1 MILIVG
7 GCVGFR
13 GGVVWWM
20 VRWGCEIGRFVCA
33 LDAMLTGRYRTFN
46 SLMACDNM
54 ARRCGTVDS
63 IRLSR
68 VVLRV

>member
-20 VRWGCEIGRFVCA
+20 AGWGEVGRSDA
-33 LDAMLTGRYRTFN
+33 L
-46 SLMACDNM
+46 
-54 ARRCGTVDS
+54 
-63 IRLSR
+63 
-68 VVLRV
+68 